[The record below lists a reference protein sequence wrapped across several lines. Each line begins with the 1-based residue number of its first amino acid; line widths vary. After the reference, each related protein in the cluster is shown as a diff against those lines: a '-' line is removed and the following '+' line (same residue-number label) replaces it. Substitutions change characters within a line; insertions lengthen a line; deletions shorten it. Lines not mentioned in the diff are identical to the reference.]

1 MKSFGNKV
9 AAITGAGSGI
19 GRALAVELGRQGCHL
34 ALADVNAAAL
44 EETRQLLASSGVR
57 VSTAVVDVADREQVQ
72 AWADKAASEHGRV
85 NLIFNNAGVAHAGT
99 VEGSDYSEYEWIM
112 NINFW
117 GVVNGTKAF
126 LPHLKAS
133 GNGHVVN
140 VSSVFGLFA
149 QPGMSAYNATKYA
162 VRGFTESLRQ
172 ELDMEDSGVS
182 ASCVHPGGI
191 KTNIAKT
198 ARMNESMAKVTG
210 QAPDKAREQFN
221 DQLLRTTPEK
231 AAQVILR
238 GVQRDSRRILIG
250 TDAHAIDVMLR
261 LAPVLYQRL
270 VTASMRLAARF
281 APRPKSPQGAREAS
295 E

>member
-1 MKSFGNKV
+1 MKSFENKV

-19 GRALAVELGRQGCHL
+19 GRELAYGLARQGCKL
-34 ALADVNAAAL
+34 ALSDVNAEGLAETAAHARKL
-44 EETRQLLASSGVR
+44 GVQ
-57 VSTAVVDVADREQVQ
+57 VSESLVNVADRDAVH
-72 AWADKAASEHGRV
+72 AWAENVVAEFGVV
-85 NLIFNNAGVAHAGT
+85 NAIFNNAGVAQGGT
-99 VEGSDYSEYEWIM
+99 VEGNEYADYEWIM

-126 LPHLKAS
+126 LPHIKAS
-133 GNGHVVN
+133 GSGHIVN

-149 QPGMSAYNATKYA
+149 QPGMSAYNASKFA

-172 ELDMEDSGVS
+172 ELDMAACGVS

-198 ARMNESMAKVTG
+198 ARMNASLNHVTG
-210 QAPDKAREQFN
+210 QDADKARQQFN

-231 AAQVILR
+231 AAHVIIN
-238 GVQRDSRRILIG
+238 GVLANKRRILIG
-250 TDAHAIDVMLR
+250 PDAYALDGMQR
-261 LAPVLYQRL
+261 LMPALYQRL

-281 APRPKSPQGAREAS
+281 APKGEHKKGHPAVE
-295 E
+295 